1 MHREAQNGCRLDLL
15 ALLGMLARPVRLQ
28 EQPEQAPSH
37 IFIAANLS
45 AQRSCI
51 DSVHL
56 CCSGTTIN
64 RNYNY
69 NSYSAPP
76 LVGGFGGGFSPF
88 GGGYYAP
95 SPLFGFGPVVSVP
108 VSLNWM
114 DFDLEV

>member
-1 MHREAQNGCRLDLL
+1 MHLL
-15 ALLGMLARPVRLQ
+15 
-28 EQPEQAPSH
+28 
-37 IFIAANLS
+37 
-45 AQRSCI
+45 
-51 DSVHL
+51 
-56 CCSGTTIN
+56 CSGTTIN

-88 GGGYYAP
+88 GGYYAP

-114 DFDLEV
+114 DFNLEV